1 MFKTRKKIIVVPQ
14 ITLIQVRVVID
25 LGEYDQEKVVTYY
38 FCYNIIVYLVFCPT
52 HARQRG
58 IQSEFE
64 TKQEDA

>member
-1 MFKTRKKIIVVPQ
+1 M
-14 ITLIQVRVVID
+14 RVVID